1 MFVAIFQGDRIHV
14 FVRSTLIYKFQND
27 IFEDKVYSFN
37 FFSVSTNSGSYRTTC
52 HQYKINFQFG
62 TKVTCV
68 GNDLV
73 SCAIPHYTPIFVLK
87 APGFDTD
94 YLVGW

>member
-14 FVRSTLIYKFQND
+14 SVRRTLIYKFQND

-37 FFSVSTNSGSYRTTC
+37 FFSVSTNSRSYRTTC

-62 TKVTCV
+62 TKVTSV

-73 SCAIPHYTPIFVLK
+73 SCPKPHYTPISVLK

-94 YLVGW
+94 YLVG

>member
-1 MFVAIFQGDRIHV
+1 MFVVIFQGDRIHV
-14 FVRSTLIYKFQND
+14 SVRRKLIYKFQND
-27 IFEDKVYSFN
+27 IFKDKVYSFN
-37 FFSVSTNSGSYRTTC
+37 FFNVSTNSGSYRITC
-52 HQYKINFQFG
+52 HQFKINFQFG

-73 SCAIPHYTPIFVLK
+73 SCAIPQYTPMFVLR

-94 YLVGW
+94 